1 MRAQIPPC
9 PGWFRQPP
17 APCLLWLPG
26 PQRPLGQPHRPGSPA
41 PPARLAM
48 LRAAARPLWGLALPR
63 DPVLSPVRPLSWGPA
78 QTRGSARAGAES
90 PSLPAEMTWKDNA
103 ETVIIGG
110 GCVGVSLAYHLA
122 KAGMR
127 DVVLL
132 EKSELTAGS
141 TWHAAG
147 LTTYFHPG
155 INLKKIHY
163 YSIKLYEKLEE
174 ETGQMVGFHQPG
186 SIRIATTPIRV
197 DEFKYQMTRTGW
209 HATEQYI
216 IGPEKI
222 QEMFPLLN
230 MDKIL
235 AGLYNPGDGHID
247 PYSLTMALAAGARK
261 YGALLKYPAPVTSLK
276 PRSDG
281 TWDVETPQGCLR
293 ANRVVNAAGFWAR
306 EVGKMIGLEHPL
318 IPVQHQYVVT
328 STIPEVQALKQELP
342 VLRDLEGSYYLRQ
355 ERDGLLFGPYES
367 QEKMKVQDAWVTNG
381 VPPGFGK
388 ELFESDLDRIMDH
401 VQSAMKMV
409 PVLQKANIINVV
421 NGPITYTPDILPM
434 VGPHQGVQNYWVA
447 IGFGYGI
454 IHAGGV
460 GKYLSDW
467 ILQGEPP
474 FDLIELDP
482 NRYGK
487 WTTAQYTEAKARES
501 YGFNNI
507 VGYPKEERFAGRPT
521 QRVSGLYETLAPK
534 CSMGFHAGWEQ
545 PNWFYRPGWDTQYRP
560 SFRRTNWFEPV
571 GSEYKQ
577 VMQRVGVIDL
587 TPFGKFSIKGPDS
600 ARLLDHLFANVLPK
614 VGFTNISHM
623 LTPKGHVYAE
633 LTISH
638 QSPGE
643 FLLITGSGSELHDLR
658 WIEEVAVKGGY
669 AAEIRNVTDELGV
682 LGVAGP
688 CARKV
693 LQKLTSEDLSEGA
706 FAFLQTKSFKVS
718 GIPVTA
724 IRISYTGE
732 LGWELYHRREDSAL
746 LYEAIMT
753 AGQQEGIGDF
763 GTYAL
768 NALRL
773 EKAFRA
779 WGLEMNCDTNPLEA
793 GLDYFVKLNKPADFI
808 GKQALQQIKAE
819 GLTRRLVFLTLATD
833 DVDPE
838 GNESVW
844 YRGKVIGNTTSGSYS
859 YSLQKSLA
867 FAYVPVELSEVGQQV
882 EVELLGKNY
891 PATIIQE
898 PLVLTEPAR
907 NRLEKK
913 GRKDKT

>member
-1 MRAQIPPC
+1 MMMRSSLRLLPRLRGKDLLLPP
-9 PGWFRQPP
+9 WDKAP
-17 APCLLWLPG
+17 AAASSCLLPPSRAFTREPTAGGEKETQSLV
-26 PQRPLGQPHRPGSPA
+26 LGKR
-41 PPARLAM
+41 
-48 LRAAARPLWGLALPR
+48 
-63 DPVLSPVRPLSWGPA
+63 
-78 QTRGSARAGAES
+78 
-90 PSLPAEMTWKDNA
+90 WKDTA

-122 KAGMR
+122 KSGMK

-163 YSIKLYEKLEE
+163 YSIKLYEDLEE
-174 ETGQMVGFHQPG
+174 ETGQAVGFHQPG
-186 SIRIATTPIRV
+186 SIRIASTPTRV
-197 DEFKYQMTRTGW
+197 DELKYQMTRSRW
-209 HATEQYI
+209 HPNPQYLV
-216 IGPEKI
+216 GPEKV
-222 QEMFPLLN
+222 QELFPLLN
-230 MDKIL
+230 IDKVL

-261 YGALLKYPAPVTSLK
+261 YGAQLYFPAQVINLT

-281 TWDVETPQGCLR
+281 TWNVETPHGTIHAKR
-293 ANRVVNAAGFWAR
+293 IVNATGFWAR
-306 EVGKMIGLEHPL
+306 EVGKLIGLQHPL
-318 IPVQHQYVVT
+318 IPVHHQYVVT
-328 STIPEVQALKQELP
+328 ATVPEVKALKKELP

-367 QEKMKVQDAWVTNG
+367 QEKMKLQDSWVTDG

-401 VQSAMKMV
+401 VEAAMEMV
-409 PVLQKANIINVV
+409 PVLKNADIVNIVS
-421 NGPITYTPDILPM
+421 GPITYTPDILPM

-454 IHAGGV
+454 VHAGGI
-460 GKYLSDW
+460 GKFLSDW
-467 ILQGEPP
+467 IICGEPP

-487 WTTAQYTEAKARES
+487 WTTTHYTALKARES

-521 QRVSGLYETLAPK
+521 ERVSGLYNLLKTK

-545 PNWFYRPGWDTQYRP
+545 PHWFYKPGDDVGYKP

-571 GSEYKQ
+571 RREYKQ
-577 VMQRVGVIDL
+577 VMEKVGVIDL
-587 TPFGKFSIKGPDS
+587 TPFGKFTVKGID
-600 ARLLDHLFANVLPK
+600 ATKLLDHVFANTIPK

-633 LTISH
+633 LTVSH
-638 QSPGE
+638 LSPGE

-658 WIEEVAVKGGY
+658 WLEEAAVQNKY
-669 AAEIRNVTDELGV
+669 SVELVNVTEETGV
-682 LGVAGP
+682 IGVAGP
-688 CARKV
+688 LSRDV
-693 LQKLTSEDLSEGA
+693 LQKLTAEDLSDEA
-706 FAFLQTKSFKVS
+706 FKFLQSRKISLS

-732 LGWELYHRREDSAL
+732 LGWELYHRREDTSAL
-746 LYEAIMT
+746 YNNIMH
-753 AGQQEGIGDF
+753 AGQEQGIDNF
-763 GTYAL
+763 GTYAM

-779 WGLEMNCDTNPLEA
+779 WGAEMNCDTNPLEA
-793 GLDYFVKLNKPADFI
+793 GLQYFIKLNKSADFI
-808 GKQALQQIKAE
+808 GKQALKQIKE
-819 GLTRRLVFLTLATD
+819 KGLQRKLVYLTLETD
-833 DVDPE
+833 NVDPE
-838 GNESVW
+838 GNESIW
-844 YRGKVIGNTTSGSYS
+844 YNGKVIGNTTSGTYS
-859 YSLQKSLA
+859 YRTNQSLA
-867 FAYVPVELSEVGQQV
+867 FAYVPTELSIPGQKV
-882 EVELLGKNY
+882 EVELLGTNY
-891 PATIIQE
+891 PATVIQE
-898 PLVLTEPAR
+898 PLVLTEPTR
-907 NRLEKK
+907 NRMQKK
-913 GRKDKT
+913 HGGTNL

>member
-1 MRAQIPPC
+1 M
-9 PGWFRQPP
+9 
-17 APCLLWLPG
+17 L
-26 PQRPLGQPHRPGSPA
+26 RPGA
-41 PPARLAM
+41 QRLRGLL
-48 LRAAARPLWGLALPR
+48 LRSCPR
-63 DPVLSPVRPLSWGPA
+63 
-78 QTRGSARAGAES
+78 RGSPGHPHSVCGREGEEKPPSSAE
-90 PSLPAEMTWKDNA
+90 TQWKDRA

-122 KAGMR
+122 KAGMK

-163 YSIKLYEKLEE
+163 DSIKLYEKLEE
-174 ETGQMVGFHQPG
+174 ETGQVVGFHQPG
-186 SIRIATTPIRV
+186 SIRLATTPVRV

-216 IGPEKI
+216 IEPEKI

-230 MDKIL
+230 MNKVL

-276 PRSDG
+276 ARSDG
-281 TWDVETPQGCLR
+281 TWDVETPQGSMR
-293 ANRVVNAAGFWAR
+293 ANRIVNAAGFWAR

-328 STIPEVQALKQELP
+328 STIPEVKALKRELP

-367 QEKMKVQDAWVTNG
+367 QEKMKVQDSWVTNG
-381 VPPGFGK
+381 VPAGFGK
-388 ELFESDLDRIMDH
+388 ELFESDLDRIMEH
-401 VQSAMKMV
+401 IEAAMEMV
-409 PVLQKANIINVV
+409 PVLKKADIINVV
-421 NGPITYTPDILPM
+421 NGPITYSPDILPM
-434 VGPHQGVQNYWVA
+434 VGPHQGVRNYWVA

-467 ILQGEPP
+467 ILHGEPP

-487 WTTAQYTEAKARES
+487 WTTTQYTEAKARES

-521 QRVSGLYETLAPK
+521 QRVSGLYQRLESK

-545 PNWFYRPGWDTQYRP
+545 PHWFYKLGQDTQYRP

-577 VMQRVGVIDL
+577 VMQRVGVTDL
-587 TPFGKFSIKGPDS
+587 SPFGKFNIKGQDS
-600 ARLLDHLFANVLPK
+600 IRLLDHLFANVIPK
-614 VGFTNISHM
+614 VGFTNISHS
-623 LTPKGHVYAE
+623 LSLSLSLSPE
-633 LTISH
+633 LTVSH
-638 QSPGE
+638 QSPGS
-643 FLLITGSGSELHDLR
+643 LSLSLSLSPELHDLR
-658 WIEEVAVKGGY
+658 WIEEEAVTLSLSLSLSL
-669 AAEIRNVTDELGV
+669 ITDELGV
-682 LGVAGP
+682 LGVA
-688 CARKV
+688 
-693 LQKLTSEDLSEGA
+693 LSLSLSLSLKLTSEDLSDDA
-706 FAFLQTKSFKVS
+706 LSLSLSLSLKVS
-718 GIPVTA
+718 NIPVTLA
-724 IRISYTGE
+724 LS
-732 LGWELYHRREDSAL
+732 LSLSLSLSVALYD
-746 LYEAIMT
+746 AIMN
-753 AGQQEGIGDF
+753 ALSLSLSLSL
-763 GTYAL
+763 GTYAM

-773 EKAFRA
+773 A
-779 WGLEMNCDTNPLEA
+779 LSLSLSLSLMNCDTNPLEA
-793 GLDYFVKLNKPADFI
+793 GLEYFVKLNKPADFI
-808 GKQALQQIKAE
+808 GKQALKQIKAK
-819 GLTRRLVFLTLATD
+819 GLKRRLVCLTLATD

-838 GNESVW
+838 GNESIW
-844 YRGKVIGNTTSGSYS
+844 HNGKVVGNTTSGSYS
-859 YSLQKSLA
+859 YSIQKSLA

-891 PATIIQE
+891 PAVVIQQ
-898 PLVLTEPAR
+898 PLVLTEPTR
-907 NRLEKK
+907 NRLQKK
-913 GRKDKT
+913 GGKDKT

>member
-1 MRAQIPPC
+1 
-9 PGWFRQPP
+9 
-17 APCLLWLPG
+17 
-26 PQRPLGQPHRPGSPA
+26 S
-41 PPARLAM
+41 
-48 LRAAARPLWGLALPR
+48 
-63 DPVLSPVRPLSWGPA
+63 
-78 QTRGSARAGAES
+78 SAE
-90 PSLPAEMTWKDNA
+90 TKWKDHA

-163 YSIKLYEKLEE
+163 DSIKLYEKLEE
-174 ETGQMVGFHQPG
+174 ETGQVVGFHQPG
-186 SIRIATTPIRV
+186 SIRIATTPVRV

-281 TWDVETPQGCLR
+281 TWDVETPQGSLR
-293 ANRVVNAAGFWAR
+293 ANRIVNAAGFWAR

-328 STIPEVQALKQELP
+328 STIPEVQALKRELP

-355 ERDGLLFGPYES
+355 ERDGLLFGPYEN
-367 QEKMKVQDAWVTNG
+367 QERMKVQDTWVTSG

-388 ELFESDLDRIMDH
+388 ELFESDLDRIMEH
-401 VQSAMKMV
+401 VQVAMEMV

-421 NGPITYTPDILPM
+421 NGPITYSPDILPL
-434 VGPHQGVQNYWVA
+434 VGPHQGLRNYWVA
-447 IGFGYGI
+447 VGFGYGI

-487 WTTAQYTEAKARES
+487 WTTTQYTEAKARES

-545 PNWFYRPGWDTQYRP
+545 PHWFYRPGQDTQYRP

-571 GSEYKQ
+571 GYEYKQ

-587 TPFGKFSIKGPDS
+587 TPFGKFTIKGRDS
-600 ARLLDHLFANVLPK
+600 ARLLDHLLANVLPK

-623 LTPKGHVYAE
+623 LTPKGRVYAE
-633 LTISH
+633 LTVSH

-658 WIEEVAVKGGY
+658 WIEEVATRGRY
-669 AAEIRNVTDELGV
+669 DAEIRNVTEELGV

-688 CARKV
+688 LSRRV

-718 GIPVTA
+718 SIPVTA
-724 IRISYTGE
+724 IRISYTGKNLSRPGVCARVHTRSLSCDLAGRFLS
-732 LGWELYHRREDSAL
+732 LGSKMSLPVTARSTIVKPFQML
-746 LYEAIMT
+746 LPSDT
-753 AGQQEGIGDF
+753 
-763 GTYAL
+763 
-768 NALRL
+768 
-773 EKAFRA
+773 
-779 WGLEMNCDTNPLEA
+779 MNCDTNPLEA

-808 GKQALQQIKAE
+808 GKQALKQIKAE
-819 GLTRRLVFLTLATD
+819 GLTRRLVCLTLTTD

-844 YRGKVIGNTTSGSYS
+844 YRGKVVGNTTSGSYS
-859 YSLQKSLA
+859 YSIQKSLA
-867 FAYVPVELSEVGQQV
+867 FAYVPVALSEVGQQV

-907 NRLEKK
+907 NRLKK
-913 GRKDKT
+913 KDRKDKT

>member
-1 MRAQIPPC
+1 MFVGWLSTLFIWILKTVRSLTGVHIGADMFSSRRTGWYFLVSCQQQMTSSQINYQH
-9 PGWFRQPP
+9 FENVKFF
-17 APCLLWLPG
+17 CLVFPF
-26 PQRPLGQPHRPGSPA
+26 
-41 PPARLAM
+41 
-48 LRAAARPLWGLALPR
+48 
-63 DPVLSPVRPLSWGPA
+63 
-78 QTRGSARAGAES
+78 
-90 PSLPAEMTWKDNA
+90 
-103 ETVIIGG
+103 
-110 GCVGVSLAYHLA
+110 
-122 KAGMR
+122 
-127 DVVLL
+127 LL
-132 EKSELTAGS
+132 TLK
-141 TWHAAG
+141 AG

-163 YSIKLYEKLEE
+163 DSIKLYEKLEE
-174 ETGQMVGFHQPG
+174 ETGQVVGFHQPG
-186 SIRIATTPIRV
+186 SIRIATTPVRV

-230 MDKIL
+230 MNKIL

-281 TWDVETPQGCLR
+281 TWDVETPQGSMR
-293 ANRVVNAAGFWAR
+293 ANRIVNAAGFWAR
-306 EVGKMIGLEHPL
+306 EVGQMIGLEHPL

-328 STIPEVQALKQELP
+328 STIPEVKALKRELP

-367 QEKMKVQDAWVTNG
+367 QEKMKLQDSWVTSG

-388 ELFESDLDRIMDH
+388 ELFESDLDRIMEH
-401 VQSAMKMV
+401 VEAAMEMV
-409 PVLQKANIINVV
+409 PVLKKADIINVV
-421 NGPITYTPDILPM
+421 NGPITYSPDILPM
-434 VGPHQGVQNYWVA
+434 VGPHQGVRNYWVA

-467 ILQGEPP
+467 ILHGEPP

-487 WTTAQYTEAKARES
+487 WTTTQYTEAKARES

-521 QRVSGLYETLAPK
+521 QRVSGLYKTLKSK

-545 PNWFYRPGWDTQYRP
+545 PHWFYKPDQDPGY
-560 SFRRTNWFEPV
+560 
-571 GSEYKQ
+571 
-577 VMQRVGVIDL
+577 
-587 TPFGKFSIKGPDS
+587 
-600 ARLLDHLFANVLPK
+600 
-614 VGFTNISHM
+614 
-623 LTPKGHVYAE
+623 
-633 LTISH
+633 
-638 QSPGE
+638 
-643 FLLITGSGSELHDLR
+643 R
-658 WIEEVAVKGGY
+658 WIEEEAVTGGY
-669 AAEIRNVTDELGV
+669 NVEIKNMTDVLGV

-688 CARKV
+688 HARKV
-693 LQKLTSEDLSEGA
+693 LQKLTSEDLSDGA
-706 FAFLQTKSFKVS
+706 FKFLQTKAFKVAN
-718 GIPVTA
+718 IPVTA

-732 LGWELYHRREDSAL
+732 LGWELYHRREDSAA
-746 LYEAIMT
+746 LYDIIMN
-753 AGQQEGIGDF
+753 AGQEEGIDNF
-763 GTYAL
+763 GTYAM

-779 WGLEMNCDTNPLEA
+779 WGSEMNCDTNPLEA
-793 GLDYFVKLNKPADFI
+793 GLEYFVKLNKPADFI
-808 GKQALQQIKAE
+808 GKQALKQIKAK
-819 GLTRRLVFLTLATD
+819 GLKRRLVCLTLATD

-838 GNESVW
+838 GNESIW
-844 YRGKVIGNTTSGSYS
+844 YDGKVVGNTTSGSYS
-859 YSLQKSLA
+859 YSIQKSLA
-867 FAYVPVELSEVGQQV
+867 FAYVPVELSKVGQQV

-891 PATIIQE
+891 PATVIQE
-898 PLVLTEPAR
+898 PLVLTEPTR
-907 NRLEKK
+907 NRLQKK
-913 GRKDKT
+913 GGKDKI

>member
-1 MRAQIPPC
+1 
-9 PGWFRQPP
+9 
-17 APCLLWLPG
+17 
-26 PQRPLGQPHRPGSPA
+26 
-41 PPARLAM
+41 M
-48 LRAAARPLWGLALPR
+48 LRTAAQRLRGLALRSCPLR
-63 DPVLSPVRPLSWGPA
+63 GSPGRTSSVCGREGEEKPPLST
-78 QTRGSARAGAES
+78 QTK
-90 PSLPAEMTWKDNA
+90 WKDRA

-110 GCVGVSLAYHLA
+110 GCIGVSLAYHLA
-122 KAGMR
+122 KAGMK

-132 EKSELTAGS
+132 TKGEVGS
-141 TWHAAG
+141 

-163 YSIKLYEKLEE
+163 DSIKLYEKLEE

-186 SIRIATTPIRV
+186 SIRLATTPVRV

-216 IGPEKI
+216 IEPEKI

-230 MDKIL
+230 MNKIL

-276 PRSDG
+276 LRSDG
-281 TWDVETPQGCLR
+281 TWDVETPQGSMR
-293 ANRVVNAAGFWAR
+293 ANRIVNAAGFWAR

-328 STIPEVQALKQELP
+328 STIPEVKALKRELP
-342 VLRDLEGSYYLRQ
+342 VIRDLEGSFYLRQ

-367 QEKMKVQDAWVTNG
+367 QEKMKVQDSWVTSG
-381 VPPGFGK
+381 VPPGGFSKQKCVQVRHVWFILSMMGK
-388 ELFESDLDRIMDH
+388 TSPPSPPSDPL
-401 VQSAMKMV
+401 
-409 PVLQKANIINVV
+409 
-421 NGPITYTPDILPM
+421 
-434 VGPHQGVQNYWVA
+434 VA
-447 IGFGYGI
+447 KHRGLYGI

-467 ILQGEPP
+467 ILHGEPP

-487 WTTAQYTEAKARES
+487 WTTTQYTEAKARES
-501 YGFNNI
+501 YGFNNA

-521 QRVSGLYETLAPK
+521 QRVSGLYKILESK
-534 CSMGFHAGWEQ
+534 CSMGFHSGWEQ
-545 PNWFYRPGWDTQYRP
+545 PHWFYKPGQDTQYRP

-587 TPFGKFSIKGPDS
+587 SPFGKFNIKGRDS
-600 ARLLDHLFANVLPK
+600 IRLLDRLFANVIPK

-623 LTPKGHVYAE
+623 LTPKGQVYAE
-633 LTISH
+633 LTVSH
-638 QSPGE
+638 QFPGE

-658 WIEEVAVKGGY
+658 WIEEEAVKGGY
-669 AAEIRNVTDELGV
+669 DVEIKNITDELGV

-688 CARKV
+688 HARKV
-693 LQKLTSEDLSEGA
+693 LQKLTSEDLSDDV
-706 FAFLQTKSFKVS
+706 FKFLQTKSLKVS
-718 GIPVTA
+718 NIPVTA

-732 LGWELYHRREDSAL
+732 LGWELYHRREDSAA
-746 LYEAIMT
+746 LYDVIMN
-753 AGQQEGIGDF
+753 AGQEEGIDNF

-768 NALRL
+768 NVLRL

-779 WGLEMNCDTNPLEA
+779 WGESLES
-793 GLDYFVKLNKPADFI
+793 GLKYQFLLFFSFPQPADFI
-808 GKQALQQIKAE
+808 GKQALKQIKAK
-819 GLTRRLVFLTLATD
+819 GLKRRLVCLTLATD

-838 GNESVW
+838 GNESIW
-844 YRGKVIGNTTSGSYS
+844 YNGKVVGNTTSGSYS
-859 YSLQKSLA
+859 YSIQKSLA
-867 FAYVPVELSEVGQQV
+867 FAYVPVELSNVGQQV

-891 PATIIQE
+891 PAVIIQE
-898 PLVLTEPAR
+898 PLVLTEPTR
-907 NRLEKK
+907 NRLQKK
-913 GRKDKT
+913 GGKDKI

>member
-1 MRAQIPPC
+1 
-9 PGWFRQPP
+9 
-17 APCLLWLPG
+17 
-26 PQRPLGQPHRPGSPA
+26 
-41 PPARLAM
+41 M
-48 LRAAARPLWGLALPR
+48 LRAGAQRLRGLPLPGLPLPGLLGRPRSACSRGEENP
-63 DPVLSPVRPLSWGPA
+63 PLSA
-78 QTRGSARAGAES
+78 ETR
-90 PSLPAEMTWKDNA
+90 WKDRA

-122 KAGMR
+122 KAGMK

-132 EKSELTAGS
+132 EKLELTAGS

-174 ETGQMVGFHQPG
+174 ETGQVVGFHQPG
-186 SIRIATTPIRV
+186 SIRIATTPVRV

-216 IGPEKI
+216 IEPEKI

-230 MDKIL
+230 MSKVL

-281 TWDVETPQGCLR
+281 TWDVETPQGSMR

-318 IPVQHQYVVT
+318 IPVQHQYLVT
-328 STIPEVQALKQELP
+328 STIPEVKALKRELP
-342 VLRDLEGSYYLRQ
+342 VLRDLEGSFYLRQ

-367 QEKMKVQDAWVTNG
+367 QEKMKVQDSWVTTG

-388 ELFESDLDRIMDH
+388 ELFESDLDRITEH
-401 VQSAMKMV
+401 VEAAMELV
-409 PVLQKANIINVV
+409 PVLKKADIITIV
-421 NGPITYTPDILPM
+421 NGPITYSPDILPM
-434 VGPHQGVQNYWVA
+434 VGPHQGVRNYWVA
-447 IGFGYGI
+447 VGFGYGI
-454 IHAGGV
+454 VHAGGV

-467 ILQGEPP
+467 ILHGEPP

-487 WTTAQYTEAKARES
+487 WTTTEYTEAKARES

-521 QRVSGLYETLAPK
+521 QRVSGLYKILQSK

-545 PNWFYRPGWDTQYRP
+545 PHWFYKPGQDTQYRP

-587 TPFGKFSIKGPDS
+587 SPFGKFNIKGQDS
-600 ARLLDHLFANVLPK
+600 IRLLDHLFANVIPK

-623 LTPKGHVYAE
+623 LTPKGRVYAE
-633 LTISH
+633 LTVSH

-658 WIEEVAVKGGY
+658 TWSSLLLIWHGTCGFF
-669 AAEIRNVTDELGV
+669 
-682 LGVAGP
+682 
-688 CARKV
+688 
-693 LQKLTSEDLSEGA
+693 S
-706 FAFLQTKSFKVS
+706 
-718 GIPVTA
+718 
-724 IRISYTGE
+724 GE
-732 LGWELYHRREDSAL
+732 LGWELYHRREDSAA
-746 LYEAIMT
+746 LYDVIMN
-753 AGQQEGIGDF
+753 AGQEEGIDNF

-779 WGLEMNCDTNPLEA
+779 WGSEMNCDTNPLEA
-793 GLDYFVKLNKPADFI
+793 GLEYFVKLNKPADFI
-808 GKQALQQIKAE
+808 GKQALKQIKAE
-819 GLTRRLVFLTLATD
+819 GLKRRLVCLTLATD

-838 GNESVW
+838 GNESIW
-844 YRGKVIGNTTSGSYS
+844 YDGKVVGNTTSGSYS
-859 YSLQKSLA
+859 YSIQRSLA
-867 FAYVPVELSEVGQQV
+867 FAYVPVELGKVGQQV

-891 PATIIQE
+891 PAVIIQE
-898 PLVLTEPAR
+898 PLVLTEPTR
-907 NRLEKK
+907 NRLKKK
-913 GRKDKT
+913 GGKDKI